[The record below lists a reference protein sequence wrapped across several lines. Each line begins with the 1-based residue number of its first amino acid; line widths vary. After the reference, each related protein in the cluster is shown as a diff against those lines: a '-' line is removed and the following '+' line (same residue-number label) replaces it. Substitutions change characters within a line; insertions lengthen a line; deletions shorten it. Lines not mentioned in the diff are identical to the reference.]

1 LSITSDFC
9 VMLVLKIAIPKFR
22 DFLIFKT
29 AQALTTGQAGLNSNI
44 KGQMPDFYG
53 RTLIKS
59 YKKKMMV

>member
-1 LSITSDFC
+1 
-9 VMLVLKIAIPKFR
+9 MLVLKIAIPKFR